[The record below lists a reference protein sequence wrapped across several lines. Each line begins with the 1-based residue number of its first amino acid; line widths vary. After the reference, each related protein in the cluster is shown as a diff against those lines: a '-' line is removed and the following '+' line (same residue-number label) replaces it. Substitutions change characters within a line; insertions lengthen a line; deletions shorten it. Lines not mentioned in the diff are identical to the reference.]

1 MTKPFKVYLEEAIA
15 RLEQKE
21 ALRLA
26 QQAQAE
32 ERSPVSLLDAE
43 QIWELARHALSG
55 QPVEEIYQ
63 VRVSP
68 QGTILISWFD
78 KEGAAILTEYTH

>member
-1 MTKPFKVYLEEAIA
+1 MTKPFKVYLDEAIA
-15 RLEQKE
+15 KLEQKE

-32 ERSPVSLLDAE
+32 ERSPLSLLDAA

-55 QPVEEIYQ
+55 QPVEKIYQ
-63 VRVSP
+63 VRVSQ
-68 QGTILISWFD
+68 QGTILISWVD
-78 KEGAAILTEYTH
+78 NKDTVILTEYTY

>member
-1 MTKPFKVYLEEAIA
+1 MTKPFKVYLDEAIA

-32 ERSPVSLLDAE
+32 ERSPLSLLDAQ

-55 QPVEEIYQ
+55 QPVEKIYQ

-68 QGTILISWFD
+68 QGTILISWAD
-78 KEGAAILTEYTH
+78 NKDTIILTEYTY